1 MYNVIKDLCFN
12 EKAVL
17 LDFQFITGS
26 CKNASRYPQTYY
38 ALQLFSAYN
47 NSNTS
52 VLSIKSEYYNDF
64 WRIMWHW
71 KLE

>member
-38 ALQLFSAYN
+38 ALQLFSILN
-47 NSNTS
+47 
-52 VLSIKSEYYNDF
+52 IF
-64 WRIMWHW
+64 
-71 KLE
+71 